1 MSGEH
6 HSCFHCGQPVPPGSQ
21 YQAVIDG
28 EARPMCCPGCEAV
41 ANAIVEAGLEDFYR
55 YRTDNAPNPAQ
66 LVPEALQTLDLYDRP
81 EVQQRFVSGEPE
93 EREAS
98 LILEGITCAACV
110 WLNERH
116 VGSLPGVLE
125 FAINYSTQRARVR
138 WDERQI
144 QLSDI
149 LRAISAIGY
158 RAHPYDPHR
167 QAQVQQRERGRAL
180 RRLAIAGLGMMQ
192 VMMLAVALYAGED
205 QGMTPDMMHFLRWV
219 SLIIATP
226 VVVYAGW
233 PFYSAA
239 WRDLRQRQL
248 GMDVPVALA
257 VGGTYIASTIAT
269 VTRSGEVYFESATM
283 FVFFLLLSRYLEMGA
298 RQRASAAVENLA
310 TLLPALATRLNEQ
323 GEEVQVGVAELV
335 PGDRV
340 RIRPGETVPADGE
353 VLNGIS
359 SVDESLLTGES
370 LPRTRQA
377 GDNLI
382 GGAVNVE
389 SPLEMRVTRVG
400 QDTVLSG
407 IQRLLDRAQSE
418 KPRIA
423 RLAQRGT
430 GHFVLLVLLLAAGAG
445 LLWWQ
450 IDPSR
455 AFWVAVAVL
464 VVSCPCALSLA
475 TPVAMTA
482 STGQLTRRG
491 VITTRGHALET
502 LARIDTLVFDKTGT
516 LTEGQLSLARVR
528 PLGKLSAQRA
538 LALAVALEQGSEHPL
553 ARAII
558 AAATAS
564 PPAVDRL
571 QATPG
576 CGVSGEIGGVTYRL
590 GTLPFVTELSGADET
605 ALPAATP
612 GTSPVYLGSAGGVLA
627 LLELSDRLRADA
639 KATVAGLQGL
649 GIEVRLFSGDDVAAV
664 SRVAEQLGIA
674 QARGAL
680 LPADKLAG
688 LRQLQDQ
695 GRTVAMVGDG
705 VNDAPVLSQAHVSI
719 AMASGV
725 ELARNSADMILQS
738 NRLSHLLGA
747 VKQARATLRIVHQ
760 NIGWALGYNL
770 LALPVAAAGL
780 LTPWLAALGMSLS
793 SLLVVLNALR
803 LLRGEKPLPASAR
816 REAGVSPLSPL
827 ADNESRPG

>member
-6 HSCFHCGQPVPPGSQ
+6 DSCFHCGQPVPPGSH

-28 EARPMCCPGCEAV
+28 ESRPMCCPGCEAV

-55 YRTDNAPNPAQ
+55 YRTENAPNPAQ
-66 LVPEALQTLDLYDRP
+66 LVPEALKTLDLYDRP

-116 VGSLPGVLE
+116 VGRLPGVLE

-149 LRAISAIGY
+149 LKAISAIGY

-167 QAQVQQRERGRAL
+167 QAQVQQRERSRAL

-233 PFYSAA
+233 PFYNAA

-257 VGGTYIASTIAT
+257 VGGTYIASAIAT
-269 VTRSGEVYFESATM
+269 VTHGGEVYFESATM

-310 TLLPALATRLNEQ
+310 TLLPALATRLNAQ
-323 GEEVQVGVAELV
+323 GEETQVGVAELM

-353 VLNGIS
+353 VLSGTS

-370 LPRTRQA
+370 LPRTRQV
-377 GDNLI
+377 GDSLI

-423 RLAQRGT
+423 RMAQRGT

-445 LLWWQ
+445 LIWWQ
-450 IDPSR
+450 IEPAR

-502 LARIDTLVFDKTGT
+502 LARIDMLVFDKTGT
-516 LTEGQLSLARVR
+516 LTEGQLSLSQVR
-528 PLGKLSAQRA
+528 PLGELSAPRA
-538 LALAVALEQGSEHPL
+538 LALAAALERGSEHPL
-553 ARAII
+553 ARAIS
-558 AAATAS
+558 AETGS
-564 PPAVDRL
+564 PPPVEGL

-576 CGVSGEIGGVTYRL
+576 CGVSGEIDGVTYRV
-590 GTLPFVTELSGADET
+590 GTLAFVSELSGVDT
-605 ALPAATP
+605 AEAPVATP
-612 GTSPVYLGSAGGVLA
+612 GTSPVYLGSAEGLLA
-627 LLELSDRLRADA
+627 LLELSDRLRTDA
-639 KATVAGLQGL
+639 GATVAGLQGL
-649 GIEVRLFSGDDVAAV
+649 GIDVRLFSGDDAAAV
-664 SRVAEQLGIA
+664 TRVAEQLGIE

-688 LRQLQDQ
+688 LRELQDQ
-695 GRTVAMVGDG
+695 GHTVAMVGDG

-738 NRLSHLLGA
+738 NRLGHLLAA
-747 VKQARATLRIVHQ
+747 VKQSRATLRIVRQ
-760 NIGWALGYNL
+760 NIGWALVYNL
-770 LALPVAAAGL
+770 VALPVAAAGL

-803 LLRGEKPLPASAR
+803 LLRGEKTVPASHR
-816 REAGVSPLSPL
+816 DTGVSPLSPV
-827 ADNESRPG
+827 ADNEGRSG

>member
-1 MSGEH
+1 MSD
-6 HSCFHCGQPVPPGSQ
+6 CFHCGLPVPPDTDFSV
-21 YQAVIDG
+21 VIDG
-28 EARPMCCPGCEAV
+28 EPRPMCCPGCEAV
-41 ANAIVEAGLEDFYR
+41 ANAIVAAGLEDFYR
-55 YRTDNAPNPAQ
+55 YRTENAPNPSQ
-66 LVPEALQTLDLYDRP
+66 LVPAALENLDLYDRP

-110 WLNERH
+110 WLSERH

-125 FAINYSTQRARVR
+125 FSVNYSTQRARVR

-144 QLSDI
+144 HLSDI
-149 LRAISAIGY
+149 LKAISQIGY
-158 RAHPYDPHR
+158 LAHPYDPRR
-167 QAQVQQRERGRAL
+167 QATVHQRERSRAL

-192 VMMLAVALYAGED
+192 VMMLAVALYAGAD
-205 QGMTPDMMHFLRWV
+205 QGMDSRMMHFLRWV

-226 VVVYAGW
+226 VVLYSGW
-233 PFYSAA
+233 PFFRAA

-257 VGGTYIASTIAT
+257 VGSTYVASLIAT
-269 VTRSGEVYFESATM
+269 VSDSGEVYFESATM

-298 RQRASAAVENLA
+298 RQRASAAVEALA
-310 TLLPALATRLNEQ
+310 TLLPAVATRLEP
-323 GEEVQVGVAELV
+323 GGSETQVGVAELV

-353 VLNGIS
+353 ILRGNS

-370 LPRTRQA
+370 LPRPRQSGEA
-377 GDNLI
+377 LI

-389 SPLEMRVTRVG
+389 SPLDMRVTRVG

-407 IQRLLDRAQSE
+407 IQRLLDRAQTE

-423 RLAQRGT
+423 RLAERGT
-430 GHFVLLVLLLAAGAG
+430 GVFVLGVLLLAAAAG
-445 LLWWQ
+445 LIWWQ
-450 IDPSR
+450 IDPAR
-455 AFWVAVAVL
+455 AFWVSVAVL

-516 LTEGQLSLARVR
+516 LTEGRLSLEAIQ
-528 PLGKLSAQRA
+528 PLADLPVERCHA
-538 LALAVALEQGSEHPL
+538 LAAALEQGSEHPL
-553 ARAII
+553 ARAI
-558 AAATAS
+558 AAGVTA
-564 PPAVDRL
+564 PPEVNGL

-576 CGVSGEIGGVTYRL
+576 RGVEGEIGGRIYRV
-590 GTLPFVTELSGADET
+590 GTFEFVNELAGAESKKQPDA
-605 ALPAATP
+605 ALT
-612 GTSPVYLGSAGGVLA
+612 TVYLGAQGELLA
-627 LLELSDRLRADA
+627 ALTLRDRIRDEARE
-639 KATVAGLQGL
+639 TVSGLQAL
-649 GIEVRLFSGDDVAAV
+649 GIAVQLFSGDTPEAV
-664 SRVAEQLGIA
+664 SRVAQELGIQ
-674 QARGAL
+674 QARGGL
-680 LPADKLAG
+680 LPADKLAA
-688 LRQLQDQ
+688 LRDLQAA
-695 GRTVAMVGDG
+695 GHTVAMVGDG
-705 VNDAPVLSQAHVSI
+705 VNDAPVLSGAHVSI

-725 ELARNSADMILQS
+725 ELAHNSADMILQS
-738 NRLSHLLGA
+738 NYLLALLEA

-760 NIGWALGYNL
+760 NIGWALAYNL

-793 SLLVVLNALR
+793 SLLVVFNALR
-803 LLRGEKPLPASAR
+803 LLRRSPAPGGRRQQGVHSLPP
-816 REAGVSPLSPL
+816 V
-827 ADNESRPG
+827 ADNEARTG

>member
-1 MSGEH
+1 MAGEH
-6 HSCFHCGQPVPPGSQ
+6 HSCFHCGQPVPPGSH
-21 YQAVIDG
+21 YQAVIDD
-28 EARPMCCPGCEAV
+28 EPRPMCCPGCQAV
-41 ANAIVEAGLEDFYR
+41 ANAIVAAGLEDFYR
-55 YRTDNAPNPAQ
+55 YRTENAPNPAQ
-66 LVPEALQTLDLYDRP
+66 LVPEALKTLDLYDRP

-149 LRAISAIGY
+149 LKAISAIGY

-167 QAQVQQRERGRAL
+167 QAQVQQRERSRAL

-219 SLIIATP
+219 SLVIATP

-257 VGGTYIASTIAT
+257 VGGTYIASAIAT
-269 VTRSGEVYFESATM
+269 VTHGGEVYFESATM

-310 TLLPALATRLNEQ
+310 TLLPALATRLNAQ
-323 GEEVQVGVAELV
+323 GEETQVGVAELV

-353 VLNGIS
+353 VLSGTS

-377 GDNLI
+377 GDSLI

-407 IQRLLDRAQSE
+407 IQRLLDRAQIE

-450 IDPSR
+450 IDPAR

-516 LTEGQLSLARVR
+516 LTEGQLSLEQVR
-528 PLGKLSAQRA
+528 PLGELSAQRA
-538 LALAVALEQGSEHPL
+538 LALAATLEQGSEHPL
-553 ARAII
+553 ARAIS
-558 AAATAS
+558 AAADS
-564 PPAVDRL
+564 PPAVEQL

-576 CGVSGEIGGVTYRL
+576 CGVSGVIDGITYRV
-590 GTLPFVTELSGADET
+590 GTLAFVSEFSGAKSG

-612 GTSPVYLGSAGGVLA
+612 GTSPVYLGSSEGVLA
-627 LLELSDRLRADA
+627 LLELSDRLRPDA
-639 KATVAGLQGL
+639 RATVAGLQAL
-649 GIEVRLFSGDDVAAV
+649 GIEVRLFSGDDPAAV
-664 SRVAEQLGIA
+664 SRVGEQLGIA

-688 LRQLQDQ
+688 LRELQQ
-695 GRTVAMVGDG
+695 AGQTVAMVGDG

-738 NRLSHLLGA
+738 NRLGHLLDA
-747 VKQARATLRIVHQ
+747 IKQSRATLRIVHQ

-770 LALPVAAAGL
+770 VALPVAAAGL

-803 LLRGEKPLPASAR
+803 LLRGEKPAPAQER
-816 REAGVSPLSPL
+816 GGVSPLSPV
-827 ADNESRPG
+827 ADNEGRPG

>member
-1 MSGEH
+1 MVEQQ
-6 HSCFHCGQPVPPGSQ
+6 HSCFHCGQPVPPGSH

-28 EARPMCCPGCEAV
+28 QARPMCCPGCEAV
-41 ANAIVEAGLEDFYR
+41 ANAIVEAGLADFYR
-55 YRTDNAPNPAQ
+55 YRTDNAPNPSQ
-66 LVPEALQTLDLYDRP
+66 LVPDVLETLDLYDRP

-93 EREAS
+93 EREAA

-110 WLNERH
+110 WLSERH
-116 VGSLPGVLE
+116 VGRLPGVLE
-125 FAINYSTQRARVR
+125 FSVNYSTQRARVR

-144 QLSDI
+144 HLSDI
-149 LRAISAIGY
+149 LKAISAIGY
-158 RAHPYDPHR
+158 LAHPYDPQH
-167 QAQVQQRERGRAL
+167 QARVHQRERGRAL
-180 RRLAIAGLGMMQ
+180 RRLAVAGLGMMQ

-205 QGMTPDMMHFLRWV
+205 QGMSPEMMHFLRWV
-219 SLIIATP
+219 SLVIATP
-226 VVVYAGW
+226 VVWYSGW
-233 PFYSAA
+233 PFFSGA
-239 WRDLRQRQL
+239 WRDLRQRRL

-257 VGGTYIASTIAT
+257 VSGTYLASLIAT
-269 VTRSGEVYFESATM
+269 VSRSGEVYFESATM
-283 FVFFLLLSRYLEMGA
+283 FVFFLLLGRFLEMGA
-298 RQRASAAVENLA
+298 RQRASAAVESLA
-310 TLLPALATRLNEQ
+310 TLLPALATRLEAD
-323 GEEVQVGVAELV
+323 GSECRVGVAELV

-353 VLNGIS
+353 ILRGIS

-370 LPRTRQA
+370 LPRARRTGEA
-377 GDNLI
+377 LI

-389 SPLEMRVTRVG
+389 SPLEMRVTQVG

-423 RLAQRGT
+423 RLAERGT
-430 GHFVLLVLLLAAGAG
+430 GWFVLGVLLLAAGAA
-445 LLWWQ
+445 LVWWQ
-450 IDPSR
+450 IEPMR

-464 VVSCPCALSLA
+464 VVSCPCALALA

-516 LTEGQLSLARVR
+516 LTQGELRLEQVM
-528 PLGKLSAQRA
+528 PLGTLPAARCHV
-538 LALAVALEQGSEHPL
+538 LAAALEQGSEHPL
-553 ARAII
+553 AKAIV
-558 AAATAS
+558 AEAPQTV
-564 PPAVDRL
+564 PVEQL

-576 CGVSGEIGGVTYRL
+576 RGVAGEIDGIAYRL
-590 GTLPFVTELSGADET
+590 GNLDFVRELSGAGPVPQ
-605 ALPAATP
+605 AVP
-612 GTSPVYLGSAGGVLA
+612 GQSAVYLGSAKGLLA
-627 LLELSDRLRADA
+627 ALTLSDQLRPEAA
-639 KATVAGLQGL
+639 QTVAGLIEQ
-649 GIEVRLFSGDDVAAV
+649 GIEVQLFSGDEPATVQ
-664 SRVAEQLGIA
+664 RVAEQLGIA
-674 QARGAL
+674 QVRGGL

-688 LRQLQDQ
+688 LRELQAQ

-725 ELARNSADMILQS
+725 ELARNSADMILQA
-738 NRLSHLLGA
+738 NRLSPLLDA
-747 VKQARATLRIVHQ
+747 VVQARATRRIIHQ

-770 LALPVAAAGL
+770 VALPVAAAGL

-803 LLRGEKPLPASAR
+803 LLRHNGEASPAPAAR
-816 REAGVSPLSPL
+816 RRLGVQPPGEV
-827 ADNESRPG
+827 ADNDVKPG